1 MTTIELVPTRLD
13 SDFNK
18 FHLRNPSIYAKL
30 RELALR
36 LRRVGAS
43 RYGMKAL
50 FEILRFNSLLQ
61 HDEKLEL
68 NNSYAPYYARMLMM
82 NEPKL
87 KGFFRTRTL
96 TSK

>member
-1 MTTIELVPTRLD
+1 MTNLD
-13 SDFNK
+13 KAFNR

-36 LRRVGAS
+36 L
-43 RYGMKAL
+43 MKAL

-87 KGFFRTRTL
+87 TGFFRTRTL